1 MRRLNDELV
10 ALALNLHA
18 HPVLR
23 SHLVTFFI
31 QSAGCLMVDR
41 SRNHAVNEAHILP
54 VNKDPIQNL
63 SWFTRTISI
72 FILDGNRRD
81 GKIVL
86 RPAMAGTG
94 HVK

>member
-1 MRRLNDELV
+1 MV
-10 ALALNLHA
+10 GLH
-18 HPVLR
+18 
-23 SHLVTFFI
+23 
-31 QSAGCLMVDR
+31 R
-41 SRNHAVNEAHILP
+41 SRNYAVNEAHRLP

-81 GKIVL
+81 GKTVP